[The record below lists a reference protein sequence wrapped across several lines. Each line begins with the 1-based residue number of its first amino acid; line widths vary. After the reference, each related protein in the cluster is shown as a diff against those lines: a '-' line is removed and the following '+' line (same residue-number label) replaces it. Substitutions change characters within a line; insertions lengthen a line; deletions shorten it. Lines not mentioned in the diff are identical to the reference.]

1 MNKPEPKFMRK
12 TPARQLVI
20 GSRTVMKVD
29 RLAHYGRLQLIS
41 PEFKPLA
48 MSVLNTLTDAGHFV
62 AIASTYRTPRAQAEI
77 FASGRTRPGPILSNA
92 TGGQSA
98 HCRKVEGMPSADAMD
113 IYPVLGGALT
123 FATDDTTA
131 QFYRDLSEICNVHG
145 LLWGGNFTTLPADLG
160 HVEMHRAPTDPTSQS
175 GTRRAS

>member
-1 MNKPEPKFMRK
+1 MNKPEPKFLRK

-20 GSRTVMKVD
+20 GSRTTIKVD
-29 RLAHYGRLQLIS
+29 RLAHYARLQLLS

-62 AIASTYRTPRAQAEI
+62 AIASTYRAPDAQAEI
-77 FASGRTRPGPILSNA
+77 FASGRTRPGPILSYA

-113 IYPVLGGALT
+113 IYPVLGCAVT
-123 FATDDTTA
+123 FATDNTTA

-145 LLWGGNFTTLPADLG
+145 LIWGGNFTTLPADLG
-160 HVEMHRAPTDPTSQS
+160 HVEMHRAPTDPTGQS
-175 GTRRAS
+175 GTRRHS